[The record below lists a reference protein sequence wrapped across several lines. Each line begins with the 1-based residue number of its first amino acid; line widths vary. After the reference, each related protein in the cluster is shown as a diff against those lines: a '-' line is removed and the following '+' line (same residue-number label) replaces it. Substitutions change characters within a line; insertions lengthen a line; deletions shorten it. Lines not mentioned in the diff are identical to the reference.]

1 MKTADDLRKEL
12 ADAVKAEAKEG
23 EDALMALRHVKVYTV
38 TWKSEFLFYCS
49 RQLDEESVA
58 GYLAWK
64 EKYPKHSGGFRFEY
78 DGKKREGMEYVL
90 IANYLVQV
98 SGGTLVLKA
107 TDDKDSFSH
116 NPKLLTSEQVA
127 ALKAGVVPE
136 ELKNG

>member
-1 MKTADDLRKEL
+1 MKTAEELRKEL
-12 ADAVKAEAKEG
+12 DLAVKAEAKEG
-23 EDALMALRHVKVYTV
+23 EDALKALRRVKVYTV
-38 TWKSEFLFYCS
+38 VWLSEFLFSCN
-49 RQLDEESVA
+49 RQYDEESVA

-64 EKYPKHSGGFRFEY
+64 AKYPKHSSGFAFEY
-78 DGKKREGMEYVL
+78 DGKKKEGMQYVL

-116 NPKLLTSEQVA
+116 NPKLLTSDQVA

-136 ELKNG
+136 ELKM